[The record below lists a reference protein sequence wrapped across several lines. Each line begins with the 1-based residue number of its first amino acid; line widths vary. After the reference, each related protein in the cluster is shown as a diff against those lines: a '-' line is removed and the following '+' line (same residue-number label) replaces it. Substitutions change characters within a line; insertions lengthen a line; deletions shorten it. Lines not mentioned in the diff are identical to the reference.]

1 MTAILTYVGANH
13 KHVFV
18 KFANIFGILR
28 LRDNPTFRLIP
39 AVELLTTIRISLLID
54 LRFRDARTLSVEG
67 SFGVFGGVGGG
78 GGGGESENSSRD
90 VPFRARRSTAILR
103 AIKSSVGSLAL
114 TSGLCG
120 GVSA

>member
-1 MTAILTYVGANH
+1 M
-13 KHVFV
+13 
-18 KFANIFGILR
+18 LR
-28 LRDNPTFRLIP
+28 YPSF
-39 AVELLTTIRISLLID
+39 
-54 LRFRDARTLSVEG
+54 DARTLSVEG
-67 SFGVFGGVGGG
+67 SFGVFGGVGGVG
-78 GGGGESENSSRD
+78 GCGAGGESENSSRD